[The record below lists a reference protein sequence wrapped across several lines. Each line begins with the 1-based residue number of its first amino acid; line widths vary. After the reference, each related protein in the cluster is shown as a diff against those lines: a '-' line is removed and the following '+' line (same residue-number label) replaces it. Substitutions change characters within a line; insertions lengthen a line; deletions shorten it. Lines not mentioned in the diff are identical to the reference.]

1 MNEFMFRSACL
12 AVDEAQ
18 GRTADQVKQT
28 AKLDSN
34 RPQSLLALVCT
45 KILPKRKRFGQGDSG
60 LVASKQA
67 QPMPTAAVLFAGCL
81 EPRYQRAMQPGQR
94 VQGKNAHEPCRKRPR
109 KWTIGW
115 QALPWPSGGSHKD
128 WIDGCPTTQPT
139 SATAFPELPTCDD
152 GTTLFSH
159 VVVLPARTQE
169 LDRATA

>member
-1 MNEFMFRSACL
+1 MFRSACL

-45 KILPKRKRFGQGDSG
+45 KILPKRRRFGQGESG

-109 KWTIGW
+109 KWTIRW

-128 WIDGCPTTQPT
+128 WLDGCPTTQPT
-139 SATAFPELPTCDD
+139 SATAFPELPTYDD
-152 GTTLFSH
+152 GATLFSH

-169 LDRATA
+169 LDRATV